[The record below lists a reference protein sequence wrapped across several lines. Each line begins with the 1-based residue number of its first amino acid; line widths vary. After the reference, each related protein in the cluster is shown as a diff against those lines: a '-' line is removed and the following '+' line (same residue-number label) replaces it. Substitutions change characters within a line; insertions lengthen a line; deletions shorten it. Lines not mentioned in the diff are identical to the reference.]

1 MSLLRGVGT
10 SQRGARKHAAT
21 FSWYWVVVHLKR
33 GKCDIDR
40 PFRLRQ
46 PMEGEGTLY
55 SFKKHRKM
63 METTGY
69 GDMQGM
75 FALLCRSSSQDLD
88 QITRLASFRFID
100 PARGSD
106 ATSEQNIVSL
116 QLMRITVQ
124 VLDRGPLFSKSLGPQ
139 ARSRR
144 QSWPGF
150 SLLLIMISRPWIA
163 YLIGCSCADT
173 GNLFL
178 PTCRTP

>member
-75 FALLCRSSSQDLD
+75 FALLCRSSSQTL
-88 QITRLASFRFID
+88 TRSL
-100 PARGSD
+100 
-106 ATSEQNIVSL
+106 VSL
-116 QLMRITVQ
+116 RFVSSTPPEDPMQQVNKTSCRFNSGRQLNSCELQ
-124 VLDRGPLFSKSLGPQ
+124 FKSLTGDP
-139 ARSRR
+139 
-144 QSWPGF
+144 
-150 SLLLIMISRPWIA
+150 
-163 YLIGCSCADT
+163 CSPKA
-173 GNLFL
+173 
-178 PTCRTP
+178 

>member
-55 SFKKHRKM
+55 SFKKHRKL

-69 GDMQGM
+69 GDMLCS
-75 FALLCRSSSQDLD
+75 ALPIFFSDLD

-116 QLMRITVQ
+116 Q
-124 VLDRGPLFSKSLGPQ
+124 
-139 ARSRR
+139 
-144 QSWPGF
+144 
-150 SLLLIMISRPWIA
+150 
-163 YLIGCSCADT
+163 
-173 GNLFL
+173 
-178 PTCRTP
+178 